1 MKSWSF
7 RRLLL
12 WVAFGLMIALL
23 PVTAIAIRG
32 AVAISRFDA
41 DKPMSGVVLL
51 DREGEAFASIGDN
64 AHLFVPLEEIS
75 QDVVNAVVAIED
87 ARFWD
92 HPGVDII
99 SIGRAV
105 LVNLREG
112 RKAQG
117 ASTITQQ
124 LARNLFLT
132 AEKSYSRKVQE
143 AVYALLLERR
153 FSKSQIMSLYLNHVY
168 FGEGAY
174 GIEEAARVY
183 FGKPAAEL
191 SLSEGA
197 LLAGL
202 LQAPSRYTPY
212 RDLQGAQARRDIVLR
227 RMHEL
232 GFIDETTRLSAQA
245 EPVVL
250 AQRRGG
256 RAPYFVDYVHTWLS
270 QRFDAATLLSGGLR
284 VKTTLDLQVQR
295 AAEEALGNR
304 QGAVVVLDAASGAIL
319 AMVGGRDYRESQFNR
334 AVYALR
340 QPGSA
345 FKPFVYA
352 AALERGWQM
361 NDLIEDVPR
370 DFGGYAPTNFG
381 DEYWG
386 PITLKQG
393 LVRSLN
399 NGSVWLLR
407 EIGVNAAMEMARR
420 LGITTLTPDDR
431 HLALALGGL
440 KQGVSPLE
448 MAGAYLP
455 FATGGVRHVPFAVME
470 VTDSSGRVLY
480 RHRPLPRR
488 VLSEEVAYFITDIL
502 QDAVRYGTGAAADIG
517 RPQAGKTGTADD
529 QRSAWF
535 VGYTPELVASV
546 YVGND
551 DGSPLPG
558 GGGALAAPIWRRLM
572 VQALRDR
579 PPRPFSV
586 PPHVVTGVA
595 VDPFTGLLAGETCPH
610 RELDSFVRGREPQR
624 YSPCAWSRLFD
635 SREPQPPTRPQ
646 HRSISGSD
654 PETPPAEPIP
664 KEDRPPFPFDVS
676 PNSPRPGPILEHAFD

>member
-1 MKSWSF
+1 
-7 RRLLL
+7 
-12 WVAFGLMIALL
+12 
-23 PVTAIAIRG
+23 
-32 AVAISRFDA
+32 
-41 DKPMSGVVLL
+41 
-51 DREGEAFASIGDN
+51 
-64 AHLFVPLEEIS
+64 
-75 QDVVNAVVAIED
+75 
-87 ARFWD
+87 
-92 HPGVDII
+92 
-99 SIGRAV
+99 
-105 LVNLREG
+105 
-112 RKAQG
+112 
-117 ASTITQQ
+117 
-124 LARNLFLT
+124 
-132 AEKSYSRKVQE
+132 
-143 AVYALLLERR
+143 
-153 FSKSQIMSLYLNHVY
+153 VY

-183 FGKPAAEL
+183 FGKPAARL

-202 LQAPSRYTPY
+202 LRAPSRYTPY
-212 RDLQGAQARRDIVLR
+212 RDLQGAQARRDTVLR
-227 RMHEL
+227 RMREL
-232 GFIDETTRLSAQA
+232 GFIDEATQLSAQA

-250 AQRRGG
+250 AQRSGG
-256 RAPYFVDYVHTWLS
+256 KAPYFVDYVHTWLS
-270 QRFDAATLLSGGLR
+270 EHFDAATLLSGGLR
-284 VKTTLDLQVQR
+284 VKTTLDPKVQR

-304 QGAVVVLDAASGAIL
+304 QGAVVVLDATSGAIL

-334 AVYALR
+334 AVFALR

-370 DFGGYAPTNFG
+370 DFGGYAPANFG

-455 FATGGVRHVPFAVME
+455 FATGGIRHVPFAVIE
-470 VTDSSGRVLY
+470 VTDSSGQVLY

-488 VLSEEVAYFITDIL
+488 VLSEEVAYFITDML

-517 RPQAGKTGTADD
+517 RPQAGKTGTANDE
-529 QRSAWF
+529 RSAWF
-535 VGYTPELVASV
+535 IGYTPELVASV

-558 GGGALAAPIWRRLM
+558 GGGSLAAPIWRRLM
-572 VQALRDR
+572 VQALQDR

-586 PPHVVTGVA
+586 PPYVVTGVA
-595 VDPFTGLLAGETCPH
+595 VDSLTGLLAGENCPH

-624 YSPCAWSRLFD
+624 YSPCAWSRRLD
-635 SREPQPPTRPQ
+635 PREPQPPTQPQRRPM
-646 HRSISGSD
+646 SGED
-654 PETPPAEPIP
+654 PETTPAEPIP
-664 KEDRPPFPFDVS
+664 QEERSPEPFDLS
-676 PNSPRPGPILEHAFD
+676 PNSLQPGPILEHAFD